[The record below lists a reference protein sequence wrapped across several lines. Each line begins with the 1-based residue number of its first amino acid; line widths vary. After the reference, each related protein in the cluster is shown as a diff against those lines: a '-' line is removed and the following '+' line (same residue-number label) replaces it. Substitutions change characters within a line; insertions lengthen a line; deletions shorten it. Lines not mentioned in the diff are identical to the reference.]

1 MGFLKI
7 LYLIINYHYSLWSIF
22 PQNVASEASSSF
34 CVLDINQTPLSTFLL
49 SDDRMFQALLFSL
62 LQLFLQGP
70 LVAFPGELSL
80 ETIQD
85 VDAICSLLLEYHCLQ
100 VWDKF

>member
-1 MGFLKI
+1 MAIEG
-7 LYLIINYHYSLWSIF
+7 
-22 PQNVASEASSSF
+22 SSSF

-49 SDDRMFQALLFSL
+49 SDNRMFQALLLFSL
-62 LQLFLQGP
+62 LQLFLQEP
-70 LVAFPGELSL
+70 LVAFPRELSL

-85 VDAICSLLLEYHCLQ
+85 VDAICLLLLEYHCLQ